1 MKRRDPYS
9 VTARL
14 SPSRGGIS
22 LLLSSVLLGII
33 YFLAAATA
41 IALTGQAGNVAAVWI
56 AGAILL
62 AALIGTPPKRWWPL
76 LAAAGVADVAASL
89 FAGSTLA
96 VAAVVAVSDI
106 VEPLLVMA
114 ILSVWGDGR
123 PWHLTGRSLLL
134 FTAAVIV
141 AAVAAPMGG
150 SAALALMG
158 AGPFLETWRTW
169 AIADALGVLI
179 VVPLLLSWRNKHVR
193 QELSRPKVSEGSIL
207 TLLLAG
213 VALFSFSGAFPL
225 LFLVMPFLV
234 LLTLRAGVQGATAGV
249 STVALIAI
257 AATWSGHGP
266 IAGLIGLDFVQ
277 KIQILQLYLFA
288 CLLSSLP
295 LAIVLSQGHELQL
308 ELGLQEQINSAA
320 LNNMAHGLSMYDE
333 EDRLVTYNHQ
343 YLELYDVPKSVM
355 KLGAPISEVLTY
367 LTANGIFKGG
377 LSHFLK
383 ETADSGSTGG
393 LTEVELGDGR
403 TVHIQRR
410 PLPDGGWVA
419 THEDVTAKRESHQ
432 RIAYLAKHDPLTGLT
447 NRAFFADQLELELFR
462 AARGQRLA
470 LLTLDLDRFKE
481 VNDSLGHWYGDKI
494 LQQVAE
500 RLRKAVRDGDVITRL
515 GGDEFAVLQTVLSR
529 PGEAATLAT
538 RILKSLSRPYDV
550 DGHSIL
556 VAATVGIAVAPRD
569 GCAAEELFKKSDVA
583 LYRAKA
589 EARGTFR
596 FFEKGMDDELQRR
609 RIIEAELRSA
619 VTNQEFELY
628 YQPIL
633 TVADGSIGGFEAL
646 IRWHHP
652 TRGLVQP
659 QEFIS
664 VAEETGLIIPI
675 GDWVLRQA
683 CRDAADWPDDLKVSV
698 NVSPVQFKRGDLV
711 RLVKDALSEASL
723 PAGRLELEMTET
735 AVLDDEEWVR
745 AVLHQLRAAG
755 VGLAMDDFGTGYSSL
770 AYLRRFL
777 FSRIKIDRG
786 FVVDLAHASDARAIV
801 AATVTLANDLGIA
814 TTAEGVETNEQ
825 RQILESMGCSAIQG
839 YLIGKPAPSA
849 QAIQLIEKRQVMSAG
864 MAHASSS

>member
-1 MKRRDPYS
+1 
-9 VTARL
+9 
-14 SPSRGGIS
+14 
-22 LLLSSVLLGII
+22 
-33 YFLAAATA
+33 
-41 IALTGQAGNVAAVWI
+41 
-56 AGAILL
+56 
-62 AALIGTPPKRWWPL
+62 
-76 LAAAGVADVAASL
+76 
-89 FAGSTLA
+89 
-96 VAAVVAVSDI
+96 VAAVVAAADLA
-106 VEPLLVMA
+106 EPLLVLAM
-114 ILSVWGDGR
+114 LSSWGDQR
-123 PWHLTGRSLLL
+123 RWHLTGRSLAL

-158 AGPFLETWRTW
+158 AGPFLDTWRTW
-169 AIADALGVLI
+169 AIADALGMLI

-193 QELSRPKVSEGSIL
+193 QELTRQKVTEGSIL

-213 VALFSFSGAFPL
+213 VALFAFSGGFPL

-249 STVALIAI
+249 SAVALIAI

-266 IAGLIGLDFVQ
+266 IASLIGLDFVD

-295 LAIVLSQGHELQL
+295 LAIVLSQGRELQL
-308 ELGLQEQINSAA
+308 ELRLQEQINSAA

-333 EDRLVTYNHQ
+333 EDRLVTYNDR
-343 YLELYDVPKSVM
+343 YLELYGVPKAVM
-355 KLGAPISEVLTY
+355 KLGAPLSEVLTY
-367 LTANGIFKGG
+367 LTESGIFKGG
-377 LSHFLK
+377 LPHFLD
-383 ETADSGSTGG
+383 ETANSGTKGG
-393 LTEVELGDGR
+393 FTEVELGDGR
-403 TVHIQRR
+403 TVNIHRR

-447 NRAFFADQLELELFR
+447 NRAYFADQLTLELSR
-462 AARGQRLA
+462 AARGQRFA

-494 LQQVAE
+494 LQEVAE
-500 RLRKAVRDGDVITRL
+500 RLRKAVRQGDVITRL
-515 GGDEFAVLQTVLSR
+515 GGDEFAILQTALSR
-529 PGEAATLAT
+529 PGEAATLAA
-538 RILKSLSRPYDV
+538 RILKSLSRPYHV

-556 VAATVGIAVAPRD
+556 IAATVGIAVAPRD
-569 GCAAEELFKKSDVA
+569 GCVAEELLKKSDVA

-596 FFEKGMDDELQRR
+596 YFEKGMDAELQRR
-609 RIIEAELRSA
+609 RVVEAELRSA
-619 VTNQEFELY
+619 LKNQEFELY

-633 TVADGSIGGFEAL
+633 TVADGTIGGFEAL

-652 TRGLVQP
+652 ERGLVQP
-659 QEFIS
+659 QEFIP

-683 CRDAADWPDDLKVSV
+683 CRDAADWAGDLKVSV

-711 RLVKDALSEASL
+711 RLVKDALADASL
-723 PAGRLELEMTET
+723 PASRLELEMTET
-735 AVLDDEEWVR
+735 ALMDDEEWVR

-786 FVVDLAHASDARAIV
+786 FVVDLAHAKDARAIV

-814 TTAEGVETNEQ
+814 TTAEGVETHEQ

-849 QAIQLIEKRQVMSAG
+849 QAIRLIKTR
-864 MAHASSS
+864 

>member
-14 SPSRGGIS
+14 SPAQGGIS
-22 LLLSSVLLGII
+22 LLLSSMLLGII
-33 YFLAAATA
+33 YFLAAAAA
-41 IALTGQAGNVAAVWI
+41 IALSGQAGNVAAAWI

-62 AALIGTPPKRWWPL
+62 AALIGMPRRRWWPL
-76 LAAAGVADVAASL
+76 LVAAGIADIAASL
-89 FAGSTLA
+89 YAGSSLA
-96 VAAVVAVSDI
+96 VAAVVAATDVA
-106 VEPLLVMA
+106 EPLLVLA
-114 ILSVWGDGR
+114 VLSAFGDRR
-123 PWHLTGRSLLL
+123 PWHLTVRSLIL
-134 FTAAVIV
+134 FTVAVIV
-141 AAVAAPMGG
+141 AAVAAPLGG
-150 SAALALMG
+150 SAALALMS
-158 AGPFLETWRTW
+158 AGPFLETWRMW
-169 AIADALGVLI
+169 AIADALGMLI
-179 VVPLLLSWRNKHVR
+179 VVPLLLSWRSKHVR
-193 QELSRPKVSEGSIL
+193 QGLTRQKISEGLIL
-207 TLLLAG
+207 TLLLAA
-213 VALFSFSGAFPL
+213 VASFSFSGAFPL

-234 LLTLRAGVQGATAGV
+234 LVTLRAGVQGATAGV
-249 STVALIAI
+249 SAVAVIAI
-257 AATWSGHGP
+257 VATWSGHGP
-266 IAGLIGLDFVQ
+266 IASLVGLDFVE

-308 ELGLQEQINSAA
+308 DLGLQEQINSAA
-320 LNNMAHGLSMYDE
+320 LNNMAQGLSMYDE
-333 EDRLVTYNHQ
+333 EERLVTYNDR
-343 YLELYDVPKSVM
+343 YLELYGLPKSAM
-355 KLGAPISEVLTY
+355 KRGAPISRVLTY
-367 LTANGIFKGG
+367 LTENGILKGE
-377 LSHFLK
+377 LSHFLN
-383 ETADSGSTGG
+383 ETANSTSTAG
-393 LTEVELGDGR
+393 LSEVELGDGR

-410 PLPDGGWVA
+410 SLPDGGWVE

-432 RIAYLAKHDPLTGLT
+432 RIAYLAEHDPLTGLK
-447 NRAFFADQLELELFR
+447 NRAFFADQLELELSR
-462 AARGQRLA
+462 AARGQQFA

-481 VNDSLGHWYGDKI
+481 VNDNLGHWYGDKV

-500 RLRKAVRDGDVITRL
+500 RLQKAVRQGDVITRL
-515 GGDEFAVLQTVLSR
+515 GGDEFAILQTVLRR
-529 PGEAATLAT
+529 PGEAATLAA
-538 RILKSLSRPYDV
+538 RILKSLSRPYEV
-550 DGHSIL
+550 DGRSIL

-583 LYRAKA
+583 LYRGKA

-619 VTNQEFELY
+619 LKNQEFELY

-633 TVADGSIGGFEAL
+633 TVADGSIDGFEAL

-659 QEFIS
+659 QEFIA

-683 CRDAADWPDDLKVSV
+683 CRDAAIWPNDIKVSV

-711 RLVKDALSEASL
+711 RLVKDALSDASL

-801 AATVTLANDLGIA
+801 DATVRLANDLGIA
-814 TTAEGVETNEQ
+814 TTAEGVETDEQ
-825 RQILESMGCSAIQG
+825 RQILEAMGCSAIQG

-849 QAIQLIEKRQVMSAG
+849 QAIQLIEKRPLSLGEIART
-864 MAHASSS
+864 SSS